1 MVLMRISEAGRSS
14 SHNGFTFLE
23 IMIVLLI
30 LSLMFGLTLSGLE
43 SGFLRNDRKLNLRS
57 LQDLLN
63 EIRYTAVLQQT
74 TQHLLIEVD
83 GSAQSRYWVA
93 SLGQIFEQNHRKK
106 PFLQG
111 STQLYGLQKTNGT
124 LISSGVADIAFLP
137 QGLAEECTF
146 FLQDAKAVLAV
157 TLQAV
162 SPRLLTEQ
170 VDRPGL
176 RP

>member
-1 MVLMRISEAGRSS
+1 MRILEAGKSS
-14 SHNGFTFLE
+14 SHDGFTFLE

-30 LSLMFGLTLSGLE
+30 RSLMFGLTLSGLE
-43 SGFLRNDRKLNLRS
+43 SGFLRNDRKLNLRL
-57 LQDLLN
+57 LQDLFN
-63 EIRYTAVLQQT
+63 EIRYTAVLQQK
-74 TQHLLIEVD
+74 TQHLMIQV
-83 GSAQSRYWVA
+83 GGPVQSLYWVA
-93 SLGQIFEQNHRKK
+93 SSEQGPEQNHRKK

-111 STQLYGLQKTNGT
+111 SDQLYGLQKTNGT

-146 FLQDAKAVLAV
+146 FLQDAEAVLAV

-170 VDRPGL
+170 VDLPGWQ
-176 RP
+176 P